1 MNIGLSGCI
10 KGVKS
15 LPGWRTQASLWFI
28 RSTKW
33 QRQATQTGL
42 AALAAETAV
51 VVGVVVVVVG
61 PEPEPDAAPPAKAE
75 RVGLVPPEVGPK
87 RTTSGNEP
95 EVVAA
100 EVGADTEISGREGG
114 AESGAV
120 AVIVAVAGAGTGA
133 GAGAGAGA
141 GIVVA
146 AAVVEEGESGSR
158 ASTLPGEE
166 ARLNRF
172 LKKRRIP
179 MMAVL

>member
-28 RSTKW
+28 RSTKG
-33 QRQATQTGL
+33 QRQATQIGL
-42 AALAAETAV
+42 PALAAETAV
-51 VVGVVVVVVG
+51 VVGVVVVVG
-61 PEPEPDAAPPAKAE
+61 PEPDAAAPAKAE
-75 RVGLVPPEVGPK
+75 RVESMPPEVGPK

-133 GAGAGAGA
+133 GAGAGTGA
-141 GIVVA
+141 RIVVA
-146 AAVVEEGESGSR
+146 AAGVEEGESGSR
-158 ASTLPGEE
+158 ASRLLDEE
-166 ARLNRF
+166 ARWNRF

>member
-28 RSTKW
+28 RSTKG
-33 QRQATQTGL
+33 QRQATQIGL
-42 AALAAETAV
+42 PALAAETAV
-51 VVGVVVVVVG
+51 VVGVVVVVG
-61 PEPEPDAAPPAKAE
+61 PEPDAAAPAKAE
-75 RVGLVPPEVGPK
+75 RVESMPPEVGPK

-141 GIVVA
+141 GIVMA

>member
-28 RSTKW
+28 RSTKG
-33 QRQATQTGL
+33 QRQATQIGL
-42 AALAAETAV
+42 PALAAETAV
-51 VVGVVVVVVG
+51 VVGVVVVVG
-61 PEPEPDAAPPAKAE
+61 PEPDAAAPAKAE
-75 RVGLVPPEVGPK
+75 RVESMPPEVGPK

-133 GAGAGAGA
+133 GAGAGTGA
-141 GIVVA
+141 RIVVA
-146 AAVVEEGESGSR
+146 AAGVEEGESGSR
-158 ASTLPGEE
+158 ASRLLDEE

>member
-1 MNIGLSGCI
+1 MNIGLSGFI
-10 KGVKS
+10 KRVKN

-28 RSTKW
+28 RSTKG

-42 AALAAETAV
+42 PALAAETAV

-100 EVGADTEISGREGG
+100 EVGADTEISGRDGG
-114 AESGAV
+114 VESGA
-120 AVIVAVAGAGTGA
+120 VAVAGAGT